1 MTGVRWKPSVDAIC
15 VAKDHAVDGEY
26 RTDLDGG
33 TRTAD
38 DQTED
43 NFTGKLAEG
52 CASEYLSH
60 IGLPHEWDAEEN
72 DMAGADLDLYG
83 LAVDVK
89 MRYGDRRDDPDLILT
104 LDRREADIY
113 VQVDLHKTETSW
125 EARIVGWITHEE
137 AEQVWSP
144 FNYGTKEK
152 RLVPRDTLHP
162 VGSLVTRIVP
172 LVNTAQ
178 DGQTATPQL

>member
-1 MTGVRWKPSVDAIC
+1 MTGVRWTPSVDALVI
-15 VAKDHAVDGEY
+15 AHDHAVGGGY

-52 CASEYLSH
+52 CASEYLHH
-60 IGLPHEWDAEEN
+60 IGLPHEWDAYEEC
-72 DMAGADLDLYG
+72 AADADIDLYG

-89 MRYGDRRDDPDLILT
+89 MRYGDRYYDPDLIVT
-104 LDRREADIY
+104 LDRVTPDIY
-113 VQVDLHKTETSW
+113 LHVDLYQTETGW
-125 EARIVGWITHEE
+125 EGEIVGWITHDE
-137 AEQVWSP
+137 AEQVWKP
-144 FNYGTKEK
+144 FQNSRKEK
-152 RLVPRDTLHP
+152 RLVPRDALHP

-172 LVNTAQ
+172 LANTAQ
-178 DGQTATPQL
+178 DGQTASPQL